1 MADKITFD
9 LVSPERLLLSQPV
22 DMVTIPGSE
31 GYMGV
36 MAGHMALV
44 STLRA
49 GMIDMLN
56 DGGNTRFFIMGGF
69 AEINASKVI
78 VLAEEAI
85 PMTELDLAVLDQ
97 RIKDAQ
103 DDEIAAKTDA
113 ARLKAAQ
120 LVDDLK
126 LVKSAF

>member
-9 LVSPERLLLSQPV
+9 LVSPERLLFSQAV
-22 DMVTIPGSE
+22 DQVTVPGSE

-44 STLRA
+44 SNLRA
-49 GMIDMLN
+49 GMINMLN
-56 DGGNTRFFIMGGF
+56 DGVETRFFIMGGF
-69 AEINASKVI
+69 AEINPARI
-78 VLAEEAI
+78 TVLAEEAL
-85 PMTELDLAVLDQ
+85 PMSELDLAVLDQ

-113 ARLKAAQ
+113 ARQKAGE

-126 LVKSAF
+126 LVRAVF

>member
-1 MADKITFD
+1 MAKITFD
-9 LVSPERLLLSQPV
+9 LVSPERLLLSQAV
-22 DMVTIPGSE
+22 DMVTVPGSE

-49 GMIDMLN
+49 GMINMLN
-56 DGGNTRFFIMGGF
+56 DGAETRFFIMGGF
-69 AEINASKVI
+69 AEINAQQI
-78 VLAEEAI
+78 TVLAEEAL

-113 ARLKAAQ
+113 DRQKAAE

-126 LVKSAF
+126 LVRAIF

>member
-1 MADKITFD
+1 MAEKITFD
-9 LVSPERLLLSQPV
+9 LVSPERLLLSQQV
-22 DMVTIPGSE
+22 DQVTVPGSE

-36 MAGHMALV
+36 MAGHMPLV

-49 GMIDMLN
+49 GMINMLN
-56 DGGNTRFFIMGGF
+56 DGVETKFFIMGGF
-69 AEINASKVI
+69 TEINAAKI
-78 VLAEEAI
+78 TVLAEDAL
-85 PMTELDLAVLDQ
+85 PMSELDLAVLDQ

-113 ARLKAAQ
+113 SRQKAAE

-126 LVKSAF
+126 LVRSVF

>member
-1 MADKITFD
+1 MAKIIFD
-9 LVSPERLLLSQPV
+9 LVSPGRLLLSQAV
-22 DMVTIPGSE
+22 DMVTVPGSE

-49 GMIDMLN
+49 GMINMLS
-56 DGGNTRFFIMGGF
+56 DGAETRFFIMGGF
-69 AEINASKVI
+69 AEINAQQI
-78 VLAEEAI
+78 TVLAEDAL
-85 PMTELDLAVLDQ
+85 PMSELDLAVLDQ

-103 DDEIAAKTDA
+103 EDEIAAKTDA
-113 ARLKAAQ
+113 DRQKAAE

-126 LVKSAF
+126 LVRAVF

>member
-113 ARLKAAQ
+113 ARLKASQ

-126 LVKSAF
+126 LVRAVF

>member
-1 MADKITFD
+1 MAKITFD
-9 LVSPERLLLSQPV
+9 LVSPERLLLSQAV

-49 GMIDMLN
+49 GMINMLN
-56 DGGNTRFFIMGGF
+56 DGAETRFFIMGGF
-69 AEINASKVI
+69 AEINAQQI
-78 VLAEEAI
+78 TVLAEEAL
-85 PMTELDLAVLDQ
+85 PMSELDLAVLDQ

-103 DDEIAAKTDA
+103 DDEIAAKTDPD
-113 ARLKAAQ
+113 RQKAAE

-126 LVKSAF
+126 LVRAVF